1 MFNPDCGEML
11 CRCTTDEITRLTAE
25 LEKAQRDAVAHEQ
38 TALGYFAQLDAA
50 LTENAALWELL
61 SNMRIEIDSAEA
73 ENAAL
78 RELLADCLP
87 QVRICKKN
95 LSLINQIRAAI
106 DDAKGG

>member
-50 LTENAALWELL
+50 LTENAAL
-61 SNMRIEIDSAEA
+61 
-73 ENAAL
+73 

>member
-50 LTENAALWELL
+50 LTENAAL
-61 SNMRIEIDSAEA
+61 
-73 ENAAL
+73 

-95 LSLINQIRAAI
+95 LSLINQIRAAL
-106 DDAKGG
+106 DTAKDGE